1 MKPDSIESSPPSE
14 TCHRSV
20 ADFLKSTGSKRDN
33 LAALLK
39 EVRKVWCQYGLGLL
53 DEEILN
59 LLPVEKIVQCTSS
72 RLVNDTS
79 SDIIPVIQYQKLM
92 EAVAKRV
99 THEEFVSLF
108 YTAVMANAAQNTDC
122 Q

>member
-14 TCHRSV
+14 TCQRSV

-39 EVRKVWCQYGLGLL
+39 EVGKVWCQYGSGLL

-79 SDIIPVIQYQKLM
+79 SDIPVSQYQKLM

-108 YTAVMANAAQNTDC
+108 YNAVMANAAQNTGC